1 MLSSLNHPGTQGW
14 LEAAV
19 WAAWGGAPVAK
30 WERGL
35 CRGGEVPG
43 ARPQSPAR
51 PAPPT
56 RQPPATRG
64 SSPSNLNELKLN
76 VSLCGE
82 KQEGAACFHQP
93 CHWQAG
99 PQSSGQGMA
108 RGPES
113 EGKGRGGSSPLRR
126 EEQQIGEPQQVQG
139 LDPWCWRPRLGGG
152 ALSSSPTQ
160 PHAPVAQVS
169 HTQ

>member
-1 MLSSLNHPGTQGW
+1 M
-14 LEAAV
+14 

-113 EGKGRGGSSPLRR
+113 EGKGGGGNQSFEAGGTADWGASAGAGFGSLVLATETGWRGTQLIPDSATRPRGT
-126 EEQQIGEPQQVQG
+126 GEPHPVRLEDGQQG
-139 LDPWCWRPRLGGG
+139 IDR
-152 ALSSSPTQ
+152 A
-160 PHAPVAQVS
+160 PHF
-169 HTQ
+169 